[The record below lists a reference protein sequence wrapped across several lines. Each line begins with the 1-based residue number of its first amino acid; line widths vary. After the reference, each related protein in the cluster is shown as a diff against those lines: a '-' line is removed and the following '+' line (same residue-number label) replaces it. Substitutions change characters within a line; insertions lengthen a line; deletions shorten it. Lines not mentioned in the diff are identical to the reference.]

1 MDNDVLCQEAMP
13 GVHPTNGISIEFEI
27 LSKFG
32 VLYLKICIS
41 YHNKIFHTSLKLHC
55 HDVCKIW
62 LWSEEYTINQ
72 SNANVGWIL
81 NSTEIL
87 LVGLSPGRAG
97 R

>member
-1 MDNDVLCQEAMP
+1 MTAISKVISPWRELRPCSMDNDVLCQEAMP

-62 LWSEEYTINQ
+62 L
-72 SNANVGWIL
+72 
-81 NSTEIL
+81 
-87 LVGLSPGRAG
+87 
-97 R
+97 